1 MRVLQVIDSLQV
13 GGAERMAVNYA
24 NGLVGRIDGSYLCA
38 TREEGD
44 LKSEILEKVEY
55 LFLNRRST
63 LDFKAIRR
71 LLKFIE
77 HNKITI
83 IHAHGSSWFISAFAK
98 MLSPGIKLVWH
109 DHYGG
114 SELLQTRPYAR
125 LIKVFKSRFD
135 LVIAV
140 NEKLEKWSKEFLNH
154 PRVCYIGN
162 FVDSL
167 SRKHEWFT
175 NQSLRIVCLAN
186 LRPQKNHLG
195 LIKAFEQIGI
205 KNQDITLHCRMKK
218 KLEHIWRIGRSW
230 MKTGVA
236 YRKETGGIWTS

>member
-98 MLSPGIKLVWH
+98 
-109 DHYGG
+109 
-114 SELLQTRPYAR
+114 
-125 LIKVFKSRFD
+125 
-135 LVIAV
+135 
-140 NEKLEKWSKEFLNH
+140 
-154 PRVCYIGN
+154 
-162 FVDSL
+162 
-167 SRKHEWFT
+167 
-175 NQSLRIVCLAN
+175 
-186 LRPQKNHLG
+186 
-195 LIKAFEQIGI
+195 
-205 KNQDITLHCRMKK
+205 
-218 KLEHIWRIGRSW
+218 
-230 MKTGVA
+230 
-236 YRKETGGIWTS
+236 